1 MGLQKVGEDTSDG
14 WLLPLS
20 GAENGF
26 LRLPKF
32 PMKIETYN
40 PATGELLQ
48 EYPMHTAEEI
58 NTKVERAVAAQLA
71 WRKESVEN
79 RCALLRGIA
88 AGVREKK
95 MHLAKLATL
104 EMGKPLTQSIAEVEK
119 CARVL
124 DYYAEEAPKML
135 LPEMVQTEASKS
147 YISYQPLGVLLAIMP
162 WNYPFWQV
170 FRPLAPSLAGGN
182 TLLLKHASNVTG
194 CALAIE
200 EIVTAAGAPAG
211 LFQTLLMEG
220 AAAGELISHPGIA
233 AVTFTGSTVVGRKI
247 AAAAGGALKKHVLE
261 LGGSDPYIILEDADL
276 DLAADVCAKSRLNNS
291 GQSCVC
297 AKRFV
302 VVEAVHDAFV
312 SKLTALMKAVP
323 AGNPME
329 EVTQLG
335 PLARPDLRE
344 TLHKQVT
351 DSVEKGAVLQ
361 CGGVIP
367 EGAGSYYP
375 PTVLTGVKPGMP
387 AYEEELFG
395 PVAAVIAAANETE
408 ALRIAND
415 TEFGLGGAVFSK
427 DDKRA
432 ERLAREELKA
442 GNCFVNAL
450 VHSDPKLPFGGIK
463 DSGYGR
469 ELSEVGMKEFMNCKT
484 VFVR

>member
-1 MGLQKVGEDTSDG
+1 
-14 WLLPLS
+14 
-20 GAENGF
+20 
-26 LRLPKF
+26 
-32 PMKIETYN
+32 MKTETYN

-48 EYPMHTAEEI
+48 EYNLHTAEEI
-58 NTKVERAVAAQLA
+58 NAKVERAAAAQRT
-71 WRKESVEN
+71 WQKESVEN
-79 RCALLRGIA
+79 RCALLRSIA
-88 AGVREKK
+88 AEVRKNT

-119 CARVL
+119 CAKVL
-124 DYYAEEAPKML
+124 DYYAQEAPKML
-135 LPEMVQTEASKS
+135 APEMVETEASKS
-147 YISYQPLGVLLAIMP
+147 YIAYQPLGVLLAIMP
-162 WNYPFWQV
+162 WNFPYWQV
-170 FRPLAPSLAGGN
+170 FRPMAPSLAGGN
-182 TLLLKHASNVTG
+182 TMLLKHAANVTG

-220 AAAGELISHPGIA
+220 PAAGELIAHNGIA

-276 DLAADVCAKSRLNNS
+276 DLAADVCAKGRLNNS

-302 VVEAVHDAFV
+302 VVEAVQDAFV
-312 SKLTALMKAVP
+312 EKMVALMQAVP

-329 EVTQLG
+329 ETTQLG

-344 TLHKQVT
+344 TLHQQVLK
-351 DSVEKGAVLQ
+351 SIEKGAVLQ

-367 EGAGSYYP
+367 EGPGSYYP

-395 PVAAVIAAANETE
+395 PVAAVITAADENE
-408 ALRIAND
+408 AMRIAND

-427 DDKRA
+427 DAKRA
-432 ERLAREELKA
+432 ERLACEELQA
-442 GNCFVNAL
+442 GNCFVNAM

-469 ELSEVGMKEFMNCKT
+469 ELSAVGMKEFMNCKT
-484 VFVR
+484 VFVK